1 MPLKKSKINKD
12 ALAIVKTLKA
22 NGYKCYLVGGCVRD
36 LMLKITPNEWDITT
50 DATPDVVSKLFKK
63 VIPTGIKFGTVTVL
77 LNNTPFEVTTFRKDE
92 KYFDGRHPENVKFT
106 KKLEEDLLRRDFTI
120 NAMAY
125 DPIDFVFFDLFSGI
139 KDLKNKT
146 IRAVGDSIERFKEDG
161 LRPVRACRFAAQLG
175 FVIDKKTFNAI
186 PKVLKV
192 VKMVSI
198 ERVHDELVK
207 ILKTKKPSVG
217 LDYLDR
223 AKIMRLFIPEI
234 VKMKGVKQPLR
245 YHKYDVYFH
254 SLYSCDRAP
263 RENLIVR
270 LAALLHDIAKPK
282 CRAYRQAGKKGITFY
297 NHDKKGV
304 QMAENILKRLK
315 FSNEIIKKVSNL
327 VSNHMFNYDKTWGAS
342 AIRRFIKRVGIENI
356 DDLFLLRRA
365 DMFAMRARTSAA
377 YLKNLEKR
385 INKVFKEENALRLS
399 DLKINGRDIM
409 SELKIK
415 PGPQVG
421 KILNKLLEKVLDDP
435 SLNERKKLLRLIR
448 ETF

>member
-1 MPLKKSKINKD
+1 MLLKRSKFNKD
-12 ALAIVKTLKA
+12 ALSIVKTLKE

-36 LMLKITPNEWDITT
+36 LLLKITPNEWDITT
-50 DATPDVVSKLFKK
+50 DATPDVVTKLFKK

-106 KKLEEDLLRRDFTI
+106 RKLEEDLLRRDFTI

-125 DPIDFVFFDLFSGI
+125 DPIDFVFFDLFSGM
-139 KDLKNKT
+139 KDLKKKT
-146 IRAVGDSIERFKEDG
+146 IKAVGDPIERFKEDG

-175 FVIDKKTFNAI
+175 FTIDKKTFKAI

-207 ILKTKKPSVG
+207 ILKTKKPSIG

-223 AKIMRLFIPEI
+223 AKIMQLFVPEI
-234 VKMKGVKQPLR
+234 AKMKGIKQPVQ
-245 YHKYDVYFH
+245 YHKHDVYFH
-254 SLYSCDRAP
+254 SLYACDASP

-270 LAALLHDIAKPK
+270 LAAMLHDIAKPK
-282 CRAYRQAGKKGITFY
+282 CKKGVTFY
-297 NHDKKGV
+297 NHDMKGAE
-304 QMAENILKRLK
+304 MAENILKRLK

-327 VSNHMFNYDKTWGAS
+327 ISNHMFNYDKSWSDS

-365 DMFAMRARTSAA
+365 DISAMKSRVGAA
-377 YLKNLEKR
+377 HLKSLGKR
-385 INKVFKEENALRLS
+385 IDKVFKEENALHVA
-399 DLKINGRDIM
+399 DLKINGNDIM

-415 PGPQVG
+415 PSPEVG
-421 KILNKLLEKVLDDP
+421 KILNRLLEKVLDDP
-435 SLNERKKLLRLIR
+435 ALNEKEKLMRLVRGYKK
-448 ETF
+448 